1 MNNHIITRTLKGSR
15 NLHMADCES
24 LMTSRKKSAGFSRS
38 SNPKPTHHITIQ
50 IILAG
55 TGTNRLQLGLNSTR
69 SLGNSV
75 SGNIKKTL
83 SSGQGLN
90 LDPSQIHSYH

>member
-1 MNNHIITRTLKGSR
+1 MNNHIITHTLNGSR
-15 NLHMADCES
+15 NLHKADCES

-69 SLGNSV
+69 SLGKSV
-75 SGNIKKTL
+75 SGNVKKK
-83 SSGQGLN
+83 SEFWPGIEPG
-90 LDPSQIHSYH
+90 P